1 MASSDDYGDDTKYVP
16 SDMMRF
22 MKALQDPG
30 KVNNKDKVKLIQYIQ
45 YKELERYCGTIV
57 KLWKDKKFPCMP
69 QNVTQAKNAIAGL
82 IVKKRNLVDAISV
95 EENFRGSPH
104 ISEL

>member
-1 MASSDDYGDDTKYVP
+1 MASDDDETKYVP
-16 SDMMRF
+16 SDIMPF

-30 KVNNKDKVKLIQYIQ
+30 KVNNKDKAKLIQ

-82 IVKKRNLVDAISV
+82 MVKKRNLVDSISV
-95 EENFRGSPH
+95 DEKFRKYACKHS
-104 ISEL
+104 